1 MIDTNIIK
9 IAADDKFNG
18 LLDNSNLRA
27 LKKNPL
33 CGDKIIIEII
43 KQKNIIKTMRY
54 ETESCILCEASAS
67 LLANKIQNFCVKD
80 LKKYFD
86 NFKNIKRD
94 KKIYLP
100 TRFKEFNNLLN
111 NKTLNRINCVILPM
125 EALLKAFKLN
135 R

>member
-27 LKKNPL
+27 SKKNRL

-54 ETESCILCEASAS
+54 ETESCIFCQATAS
-67 LLANKIQNFCVKD
+67 LLSKKISLFRVNTIIKD
-80 LKKYFD
+80 VSLL
-86 NFKNIKRD
+86 KNIMRQKNKQLP
-94 KKIYLP
+94 KKFAIFKKLINYKNISRYDCIMLP
-100 TRFKEFNNLLN
+100 FN
-111 NKTLNRINCVILPM
+111 
-125 EALLKAFKLN
+125 ALIKALKL

>member
-54 ETESCILCEASAS
+54 ETESCIFCQATAS
-67 LLANKIQNFCVKD
+67 LLSKKISLFRVNTIIKD
-80 LKKYFD
+80 VSLL
-86 NFKNIKRD
+86 KNIMRQKNKQLP
-94 KKIYLP
+94 KKFAIFKKLINYKNISRYDCIMLP
-100 TRFKEFNNLLN
+100 FN
-111 NKTLNRINCVILPM
+111 
-125 EALLKAFKLN
+125 ALIKALKL